1 MLTDT
6 NIFNPFPGLR
16 SFEEDEDV
24 LFFGREKQVDEL
36 MKKLRM
42 VKFLAVIG
50 SSGSG
55 KSSLVKSGLIPSLH
69 SGFMAG
75 AGSNWKICTFR
86 PGNNPIGNMA
96 QALAQPNIL
105 YPHFESDEDAFT
117 YTSINEST
125 LRRSS
130 QGLVEIYK
138 QSGIDTK
145 NNLLILVDQFEEIFR
160 FSKLEKDAKEGKR
173 DSISFI
179 NLLLKASEQKEY
191 PIYVVFT
198 MRSDFLGDC
207 TEFRGLPEAI
217 NEGQY
222 LVPRMTRDE
231 RRDAISGPV
240 AVGGATIT
248 PRLLNQLL
256 NDVGDNPDQLPILQH
271 ALMRTWDVWKAK
283 QNPDAAIDVE
293 EYEETGTMAQALSQH
308 AEEAY
313 NELKTDRQKEICESL
328 FKGLTDRG
336 SDARGIRRPTKLSEL
351 NKLSNAS
358 SAEVIEVI
366 EVFRQPGRSFLMPPA
381 SVTIT
386 DDTIIDISH
395 ESLMRCWSRL
405 INWVEE
411 ENQSADIYLRLC
423 EAANLYELGKGGLW
437 RDPEL
442 QLAWKWKEEANPN
455 ATWASR
461 YNNYFEK
468 AMLFL
473 EHCKQQSELA
483 LLHKEKMQKSR
494 LRRARLVAIFI
505 SCIALVGF
513 LLAIYSFDQ
522 RNKANKQKLLA
533 DNKTIEAEKQRLFAL
548 QQQKVAEQNANEA
561 EKQKSLAEES
571 ADEANKQKSNAQAQ
585 TEEAIK
591 QKAVAEQNAQEAAK
605 QKNNAEEQTKVAESE
620 KSKAQKN
627 ATIAEEQRKKA
638 EEEKKN
644 ADKERTISNR
654 LKELAEAK
662 NLANQSILKFREGDK
677 TKSKELAL
685 QAYELNKKNDGPKQT
700 SEIYTALHTNWT
712 NSINNKNQATYHK
725 FPVRVMEA
733 KPNSNIVFTADE
745 SGALYVAKAENG
757 TLQTIGNPIQ
767 LKQDIRVL
775 ASSKDGTK
783 LFVATANGNGFVFDI
798 TNTQAIKE
806 TLKFTFNGIA
816 KSIAVINNNQFIVLT
831 TNEIKRFTSDAS
843 TLMQGSIVR
852 NNVVALHLGNSG
864 KIYLAADNKVLI
876 YNSYDELI
884 KNNAAQTYTVS
895 SKLVSLAV
903 STTENL
909 LAAGTYDGSIW
920 IRDQQQNN
928 STTLAL
934 HKSSVNNL
942 QLHQLSNGNWQLA
955 TAGADQTIKL
965 IDVKE
970 ALNKITQNV
979 ITLSEGGHTKWVY
992 AVLYSNNGEHIYSC
1006 SEDKKIIGWKSTMDA
1021 LYKALK

>member
-1 MLTDT
+1 MAL
-6 NIFNPFPGLR
+6 
-16 SFEEDEDV
+16 S
-24 LFFGREKQVDEL
+24 
-36 MKKLRM
+36 
-42 VKFLAVIG
+42 
-50 SSGSG
+50 
-55 KSSLVKSGLIPSLH
+55 
-69 SGFMAG
+69 AG

-105 YPHFESDEDAFT
+105 YQHFESDEDAFT

-437 RDPEL
+437 RDP
-442 QLAWKWKEEANPN
+442 
-455 ATWASR
+455 R
-461 YNNYFEK
+461 
-468 AMLFL
+468 
-473 EHCKQQSELA
+473 
-483 LLHKEKMQKSR
+483 
-494 LRRARLVAIFI
+494 
-505 SCIALVGF
+505 
-513 LLAIYSFDQ
+513 
-522 RNKANKQKLLA
+522 
-533 DNKTIEAEKQRLFAL
+533 
-548 QQQKVAEQNANEA
+548 
-561 EKQKSLAEES
+561 
-571 ADEANKQKSNAQAQ
+571 
-585 TEEAIK
+585 
-591 QKAVAEQNAQEAAK
+591 
-605 QKNNAEEQTKVAESE
+605 
-620 KSKAQKN
+620 
-627 ATIAEEQRKKA
+627 
-638 EEEKKN
+638 
-644 ADKERTISNR
+644 
-654 LKELAEAK
+654 
-662 NLANQSILKFREGDK
+662 
-677 TKSKELAL
+677 
-685 QAYELNKKNDGPKQT
+685 
-700 SEIYTALHTNWT
+700 
-712 NSINNKNQATYHK
+712 
-725 FPVRVMEA
+725 
-733 KPNSNIVFTADE
+733 
-745 SGALYVAKAENG
+745 
-757 TLQTIGNPIQ
+757 
-767 LKQDIRVL
+767 
-775 ASSKDGTK
+775 
-783 LFVATANGNGFVFDI
+783 
-798 TNTQAIKE
+798 
-806 TLKFTFNGIA
+806 
-816 KSIAVINNNQFIVLT
+816 IAVGLEMERRSQS
-831 TNEIKRFTSDAS
+831 KC
-843 TLMQGSIVR
+843 
-852 NNVVALHLGNSG
+852 HLG
-864 KIYLAADNKVLI
+864 I
-876 YNSYDELI
+876 
-884 KNNAAQTYTVS
+884 
-895 SKLVSLAV
+895 
-903 STTENL
+903 
-909 LAAGTYDGSIW
+909 SI
-920 IRDQQQNN
+920 QQ
-928 STTLAL
+928 LF
-934 HKSSVNNL
+934 
-942 QLHQLSNGNWQLA
+942 
-955 TAGADQTIKL
+955 
-965 IDVKE
+965 
-970 ALNKITQNV
+970 
-979 ITLSEGGHTKWVY
+979 
-992 AVLYSNNGEHIYSC
+992 
-1006 SEDKKIIGWKSTMDA
+1006 
-1021 LYKALK
+1021 